1 MAPNNKSH
9 RRNKGGKKLI
19 DRITPVDGTKQNRP
33 PVQEGFKTVNGKLVS
48 ADDIGVL
55 LRETSSKLDAKKKR
69 KAPKGKS
76 HKNVF
81 APSRSKGK
89 PATRNPLVFH
99 TNSDA
104 SDKLL
109 VFYNLALGVNQD
121 SLKTVLQKL
130 SHARISK
137 VRVRDLPSGSATA
150 NVWLVRP
157 TIEELER
164 VKKLFDGALVD
175 GRTIRVTT
183 VSDTQIMSY

>member
-9 RRNKGGKKLI
+9 RRHNSGKKLV
-19 DRITPVDGTKQNRP
+19 DRITPVGESKPERP
-33 PVQEGFKTVNGKLVS
+33 LPKEGFKTVNGRLVS
-48 ADDIGVL
+48 ANDVGVL
-55 LRETSSKLDAKKKR
+55 LREASSKLEAKKKR
-69 KAPKGKS
+69 KSPKGKP
-76 HKNVF
+76 HKTGP
-81 APSRSKGK
+81 APSRPKGKTSKG
-89 PATRNPLVFH
+89 NPLVIH

-130 SHARISK
+130 SHTRIAK

-150 NVWLVRP
+150 NVWLVKR
-157 TIEELER
+157 TTEELER
-164 VKKLFDGALVD
+164 VRKLFDGALVD

-183 VSDTQIMSY
+183 VSDTQTMSY

>member
-9 RRNKGGKKLI
+9 RRNNSGKKLI
-19 DRITPVDGTKQNRP
+19 DRITPVGRPKPERP
-33 PVQEGFKTVNGKLVS
+33 PTQEGFKTVNGRLVS
-48 ADDIGVL
+48 ANDVGVL
-55 LRETSSKLDAKKKR
+55 LREASSKLEAKKRR
-69 KAPKGKS
+69 KSPKGKP
-76 HKNVF
+76 HKNGP
-81 APSRSKGK
+81 APPESKAK
-89 PATRNPLVFH
+89 PSKSNPLVIH

-130 SHARISK
+130 SHARIAK

-164 VKKLFDGALVD
+164 VRKLFDGALVD

-183 VSDTQIMSY
+183 VSDTHTMSY

>member
-1 MAPNNKSH
+1 MAPNRKSH
-9 RRNKGGKKLI
+9 RRNNGGKKLI
-19 DRITPVDGTKQNRP
+19 DRITPVDGSKPNRP
-33 PVQEGFKTVNGKLVS
+33 PTNEGFRSVNGRLVS
-48 ADDIGVL
+48 ANDVGVL
-55 LRETSSKLDAKKKR
+55 LRETSSKLDAKKRR
-69 KAPKGKS
+69 KLPKGKP
-76 HKNVF
+76 HKNVP
-81 APSRSKGK
+81 AASRSKGK
-89 PATRNPLVFH
+89 PARGNQLVIH
-99 TNSDA
+99 MNSDA

-130 SHARISK
+130 SHARIAK

-164 VKKLFDGALVD
+164 VKKVFDGALVD

-183 VSDTQIMSY
+183 VSDTHAMSY